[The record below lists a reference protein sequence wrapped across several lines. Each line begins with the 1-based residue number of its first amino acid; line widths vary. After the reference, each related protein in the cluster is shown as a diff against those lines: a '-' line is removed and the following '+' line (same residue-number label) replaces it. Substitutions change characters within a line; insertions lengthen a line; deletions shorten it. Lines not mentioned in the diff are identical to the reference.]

1 MASWREKLNQAAQ
14 NTISKSKEMAGVAK
28 LNVEISS
35 LNQSLKNV
43 YTEVGKY
50 VLENE
55 LLSGDETVAEWAS
68 KAADIKAE
76 IEADTE
82 KIKLL
87 KNVNTCPGCGA
98 EVPKTSKF
106 CDKCGTPIVVAS
118 TDPVKE
124 DEEIIDAD
132 FSEASQ
138 EEKVQEAAETVS
150 ETMEPKAEDTCCCE
164 TQDAPGED

>member
-14 NTISKSKEMAGVAK
+14 NTISKSKEVAGVAK
-28 LNVEISS
+28 LNVEIGS

-50 VLENE
+50 VLENG
-55 LLSGDETVAEWAS
+55 LLSENETVSEWAS

-76 IEADTE
+76 IEANTE

-98 EVPKTSKF
+98 EVPRTSKF

-118 TDPVKE
+118 TEPVKE
-124 DEEIIDAD
+124 DEKIIDAEY
-132 FSEASQ
+132 SEATQ
-138 EEKVQEAAETVS
+138 EKKAQEAEEAAVDTPEPRAEES
-150 ETMEPKAEDTCCCE
+150 CCCG

>member
-28 LNVEISS
+28 LNVEIGS

-50 VLENE
+50 VLENG
-55 LLSGDETVAEWAS
+55 LLSEDETVAQWVS
-68 KAADIKAE
+68 KADEIKAE

-98 EVPKTSKF
+98 EVPRTSKF

-118 TDPVKE
+118 TDPVKD

-132 FSEASQ
+132 FSEAAQ
-138 EEKVQEAAETVS
+138 EEKKPEAEGSADEAA
-150 ETMEPKAEDTCCCE
+150 EPKAEGCCCE
-164 TQDAPGED
+164 AQDTPGED

>member
-14 NTISKSKEMAGVAK
+14 NTISKSKEVAGVAK
-28 LNVEISS
+28 LNVEIGT
-35 LNQSLKNV
+35 LNQSLKNI

-50 VLENE
+50 VLEKGVLPE
-55 LLSGDETVAEWAS
+55 DETVAEWAS

-76 IEADTE
+76 IEANTE

-106 CDKCGTPIVVAS
+106 CDKCGTPIVVTS
-118 TDPVKE
+118 TEPLKE
-124 DEEIIDAD
+124 DEEVIDAE
-132 FSEASQ
+132 FSEASG
-138 EEKVQEAAETVS
+138 EEKAAE
-150 ETMEPKAEDTCCCE
+150 EKAEPE
-164 TQDAPGED
+164 NGEAKQEQAPGED

>member
-14 NTISKSKEMAGVAK
+14 NTISKSKEVAGVAK
-28 LNVEISS
+28 LNVEIGT
-35 LNQSLKNV
+35 LNQSLKNI

-50 VLENE
+50 VLEKGVLPE
-55 LLSGDETVAEWAS
+55 DETVAEWAS

-76 IEADTE
+76 IEANTE

-118 TDPVKE
+118 TDSVKE
-124 DEEIIDAD
+124 EEIIDAQY
-132 FSEASQ
+132 SETSG
-138 EEKVQEAAETVS
+138 EAAAEEVKP
-150 ETMEPKAEDTCCCE
+150 EACGADEAEKAGCCCE
-164 TQDAPGED
+164 SQETPAED

>member
-14 NTISKSKEMAGVAK
+14 NTISKSKEVAEIAK
-28 LNVEISS
+28 LNVEIGSS
-35 LNQSLKNV
+35 NQSMKNI

-50 VLENE
+50 VLENG
-55 LLSGDETVAEWAS
+55 LLSEDESVAEWAA

-76 IEADTE
+76 IEASTE
-82 KIKLL
+82 RIKAL

-106 CDKCGTPIVVAS
+106 CDKCGTPIVVTS
-118 TDPVKE
+118 TEPVKE

-138 EEKVQEAAETVS
+138 EAEAAQAQEAGS
-150 ETMEPKAEDTCCCE
+150 EAAAAKAGCCCAEAQE
-164 TQDAPGED
+164 TPGED